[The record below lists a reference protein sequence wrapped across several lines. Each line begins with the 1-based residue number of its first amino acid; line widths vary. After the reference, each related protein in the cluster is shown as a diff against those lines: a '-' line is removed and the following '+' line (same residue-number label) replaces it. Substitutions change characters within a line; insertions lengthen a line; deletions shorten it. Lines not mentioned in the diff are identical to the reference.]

1 MMTIFEPGCRDGSRV
16 FLWSKSQSANGF
28 RFRRR
33 CLSWVGGSP
42 KQVQVA
48 TPSLSANGMDYR
60 FSPLL
65 RAFPELLYH
74 LSRRE
79 F

>member
-1 MMTIFEPGCRDGSRV
+1 MTIFEPGCRDGSRV
-16 FLWSKSQSANGF
+16 FLLRKSLPANGF

-33 CLSWVGGSP
+33 CPNWVGGSP

-48 TPSLSANGMDYR
+48 TRSLSANGMDYR

-65 RAFPELLYH
+65 RAFLELLYH